1 MSDEQSNQPLPP
13 VKVAFVID
21 DKVVDILYTDERL
34 ASIFSSNPTV
44 INITDFVE
52 INVDDIYDPKTKS
65 FRKPS

>member
-1 MSDEQSNQPLPP
+1 MTEEQSNQPLPP

-21 DKVVDILYTDERL
+21 NKVVDILYTDERL

>member
-1 MSDEQSNQPLPP
+1 MPEEKSNQPLPP

-21 DKVVDILYTDERL
+21 NKVVDILYTDERL
-34 ASIFSSNPTV
+34 ASIFLSNPTV

-52 INVDDIYDPKTKS
+52 INVEDIYDPKTKS